1 MDELITWLKAQIDAD
16 ERAALAANVKQNDP
30 VWKAWPRVGSTPR
43 YFTVRSS
50 EAMRP
55 IAVVQDLAGDDET
68 DTVGILDG
76 EAAAEH
82 IARHDPGRVLRD
94 VKVKRQIIDACDRIL
109 CLEHPDGYEADI
121 LAESTLRLLAAG
133 YDTEPGYQEA
143 WRP

>member
-1 MDELITWLKAQIDAD
+1 MVT
-16 ERAALAANVKQNDP
+16 AASFP
-30 VWKAWPRVGSTPR
+30 
-43 YFTVRSS
+43 
-50 EAMRP
+50 
-55 IAVVQDLAGDDET
+55 
-68 DTVGILDG
+68 DG
-76 EAAAEH
+76 YGGVEWWGMSAP
-82 IARHDPGRVLRD
+82 ARHDPGRVLRD